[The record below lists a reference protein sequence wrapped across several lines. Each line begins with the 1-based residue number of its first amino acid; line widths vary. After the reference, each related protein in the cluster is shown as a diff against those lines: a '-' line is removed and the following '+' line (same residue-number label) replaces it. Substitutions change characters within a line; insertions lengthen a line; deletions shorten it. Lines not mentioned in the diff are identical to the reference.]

1 MFGYI
6 RNMIKNS
13 AVDGPGNRFVVFL
26 QGCQFNCLYCHNPE
40 TIKSVKH
47 LTAEEASEVHAYSPE
62 ALVDMILPYKDY
74 ISGVTFSGGEC
85 TLQLEFLVAV
95 CTLLKAEDIHIL
107 IDTNGH
113 IPLAHLKTLEAH
125 VDGFMLDLKALDS
138 KIHKTLTGLENAQVI
153 ENFIYL
159 NTIDKLYEIRTV
171 IIPEL
176 VDDKALIDWL
186 SVHDGCELRYKLIAF
201 RNHGVKGEGR
211 KLKPP
216 NATYMRSIESYAIQK
231 GFKNIVLI

>member
-1 MFGYI
+1 MIGYI

-40 TIKSVKH
+40 TIKSITL
-47 LTAEEASEVHAYSPE
+47 LTAKEVLEVREYSPK
-62 ALVDMILPYKDY
+62 ALVDTILPYKDY

-85 TLQLEFLVAV
+85 TLQLPFLMAV
-95 CTLLKAEDIHIL
+95 CALLKAEGIHIL

-113 IPLAHLKTLEAH
+113 IPLERLKRLCEH

-138 KIHKTLTGLENAQVI
+138 KNHKALTGLDNAQVL
-153 ENFIYL
+153 ENFIVL
-159 NTIDKLYEIRTV
+159 NEAHKLYEIRTV

-176 VDDKALIDWL
+176 VDDKALIDWV
-186 SVHDGCELRYKLIAF
+186 SAHDGCHLRYKLIAF
-201 RNHGVKGEGR
+201 RNHGVKGEGT
-211 KLKPP
+211 KLTPP
-216 NATYMRSIESYAIQK
+216 DTAYMRSIEKYAIQK

>member
-1 MFGYI
+1 MIGYI

-40 TIKSVKH
+40 TIKSVKL
-47 LTAEEASEVHAYSPE
+47 LTAEEASEVHTYSPE
-62 ALVDMILPYKDY
+62 ALVDMILPFKDY

-85 TLQLEFLVAV
+85 TLQMEFLIAV
-95 CTLLKAEDIHIL
+95 CRLLKAEGIHIL

-113 IPLAHLKTLEAH
+113 MSLAHLKTLEAH

-138 KIHKTLTGLENAQVI
+138 KIHKTLTGLDNKRVL

-159 NTIDKLYEIRTV
+159 NAISKLYEIRTV
-171 IIPEL
+171 IIPEF
-176 VDDKALIDWL
+176 VDDQALIDWL
-186 SVHDGCELRYKLIAF
+186 SAHEGCNLRYKLIAF
-201 RNHGVKGEGR
+201 RNHGVKGEGK

-216 NATYMRSIESYAIQK
+216 STAYMRSIENYAIQK